1 MEKEL
6 SRISRQNKTLV
17 YFGLRSSALAS
28 KTETT
33 KWEKPKL
40 NITLEVLTE
49 VSVEF
54 SETKQFIEDHLEQK
68 FVKENI
74 SVEELI
80 YFLANLEAKK

>member
-1 MEKEL
+1 M
-6 SRISRQNKTLV
+6 